1 VRVGL
6 GERQW
11 RLGKND
17 VEAGVV
23 NLWLMGGMG
32 VRGYRTLEQIGF
44 VE

>member
-17 VEAGVV
+17 VEVRVV
-23 NLWLMGGMG
+23 NLWLMGGVG
-32 VRGYRTLEQIGF
+32 DTTRGQL
-44 VE
+44 VLAK